1 MAMAYVLADLG
12 REKVIARFVGT
23 AEQVAFNEGVLHD
36 SLASLEAERRLAGE
50 VDGVERLEWYAV
62 SAERRVAVPVG
73 WIVEAGAPS
82 TCPGLSNPGGT
93 GTATLTRDFTVSLR
107 VAIWPGN
114 VTPEEAA
121 AKCAPQRGSLGQTS
135 YATRADWL
143 GVSYAIEGV
152 FVRGG
157 GQVLQLE
164 VIGPD
169 HRSAYTRALLAAW
182 AKRVE

>member
-1 MAMAYVLADLG
+1 MVDAI
-12 REKVIARFVGT
+12 EK
-23 AEQVAFNEGVLHD
+23 
-36 SLASLEAERRLAGE
+36 
-50 VDGVERLEWYAV
+50 LEWYTV

-73 WIVEAGAPS
+73 WIVEPGAPS
-82 TCPGLSNPGGT
+82 TCPGLSNPAGA
-93 GTATLTRDFTVSLR
+93 GTATLVRDFTVSLR
-107 VAIWPGN
+107 VAVWPGN

-121 AKCAPQRGSLGQTS
+121 TKCARQRGSLGQTS

-169 HRSAYTRALLAAW
+169 QRSAYTRALLAAW
-182 AKRVE
+182 ARRME